1 MLRQKKRLSRKPDT
15 WRYEWDALDRLVA
28 CTTPDGNR
36 WVYTY
41 DALGRRTTKQRLGD
55 DGETPVEAVYFTWDG
70 TRLAEEHSTVTGVTS
85 TWEHKGHIPLVQYE
99 RKHLTEEEVDSRF
112 FAIATDLVGTPTE
125 LISEA
130 GEIAWQARAT
140 VWGTTRWNRDA
151 TAYTPLRHPGQYAD
165 PETGLHHNFYRHYDP
180 DTARYSSPDPLGL
193 APAPNPAAWVVNP
206 WSWLD
211 PLGLEGCD
219 DEIPKAGKTY
229 EEAKAEALRDAG
241 IPEGAEPIDVDE
253 WVSARGPEYAGSKQ
267 LLNDDGSPIFY
278 TEETYEHP
286 NGNDMV
292 VFQDHWFGHQ
302 KPGEDGYQPP
312 HVHVRPFEDTR
323 NGQIPGAQ
331 EHYYYDR

>member
-1 MLRQKKRLSRKPDT
+1 M
-15 WRYEWDALDRLVA
+15 
-28 CTTPDGNR
+28 
-36 WVYTY
+36 
-41 DALGRRTTKQRLGD
+41 
-55 DGETPVEAVYFTWDG
+55 
-70 TRLAEEHSTVTGVTS
+70 
-85 TWEHKGHIPLVQYE
+85 
-99 RKHLTEEEVDSRF
+99 
-112 FAIATDLVGTPTE
+112 
-125 LISEA
+125 
-130 GEIAWQARAT
+130 
-140 VWGTTRWNRDA
+140 
-151 TAYTPLRHPGQYAD
+151 
-165 PETGLHHNFYRHYDP
+165 
-180 DTARYSSPDPLGL
+180 
-193 APAPNPAAWVVNP
+193 
-206 WSWLD
+206 
-211 PLGLEGCD
+211 
-219 DEIPKAGKTY
+219 PKAGKTY